1 MNTIRLL
8 ATTAILAALV
18 STPAA
23 AQAGRFD
30 PELHDVQAGWAIAN
44 YHTSD
49 RDERIQAFETLA
61 AQAAALTQK
70 YPGSAEPLV
79 WEGIVL
85 STFAGVKGGLG
96 ALGLARQA
104 RGKLEAAEQIDPD
117 ALDGSVYTSLG
128 TLYYKLPGWPI
139 SFGNDDRALE
149 YLQKALAINPG
160 GIDPNFFYGEFLAEN
175 GDREKARQ
183 HLQKALQAPARP
195 GRPLADEGRRDEIQ
209 SLLRDLDR

>member
-8 ATTAILAALV
+8 VTTAILAALA

-23 AQAGRFD
+23 AQAGRLD
-30 PELHDVQAGWAIAN
+30 SELHDVQAGWAIAN
-44 YHTSD
+44 YSTSD

-61 AQAAALTQK
+61 AHAAALTQK
-70 YPGSAEPLV
+70 YPDSAEPLV

-149 YLQKALAINPG
+149 YLEKALAINPD

-209 SLLRDLDR
+209 SLLRDLER

>member
-8 ATTAILAALV
+8 ATTAILAALT

-23 AQAGRFD
+23 ARAGRFD
-30 PELHDVQAGWAIAN
+30 SELHEVQAGWAIAN
-44 YHTSD
+44 YSTSD
-49 RDERIQAFETLA
+49 RAERIQAFETLA
-61 AQAAALTQK
+61 AQAAALTQQ
-70 YPGSAEPLV
+70 YPDSAEPLV

-149 YLQKALAINPG
+149 YLEKALAINPD